1 MKVWESGRVREAKTG
16 KTQRAGKGIGW
27 NNRFCQS
34 RDCRDLTVINSRV
47 YQSLEASTELSD
59 LDRESLASRG
69 GKSKAPAGRTVSRS
83 FAPRAD
89 VVCF

>member
-34 RDCRDLTVINSRV
+34 GDCRDLTVINSRV

-59 LDRESLASRG
+59 LDRG
-69 GKSKAPAGRTVSRS
+69 VTGIQGRPEQGTGREDS
-83 FAPRAD
+83 F
-89 VVCF
+89 